1 MSLWGNNDNLLS
13 PGTVS
18 FNYGNKVVTGNGTN
32 FGAAGAAQVGD
43 VIRFGAA
50 FTGTTG
56 YFGDAVITKIFS
68 TTSLRVDSIA
78 GLSFGEITN
87 TAYQISQSPKYLP
100 TDSAQN
106 QSSGSIAQFG
116 IKLETETNG
125 TRVAVGATI
134 VTVVGNASGSNVAAG
149 DQVRYGPDINRY
161 QAGTVHSL
169 IGLSTVV
176 LQNGVPTT
184 TLRYHTPNNAATA
197 PVGFSTIIVTER
209 AYGDDPDID
218 PVSLIKAGDAVG
230 VGTYTG
236 TITTVNQ
243 NFLGQR
249 SLTLGSVLTQEVP
262 AGAVVDISRGIAPNT
277 FFEFGGVEQ
286 LDGKESQVVG
296 ISQTGAAIAQGTS
309 YQIAATGWVGVTTYT
324 DNEGVARVKSE
335 TFVAMSGIHTGN
347 TPYPPAT

>member
-1 MSLWGNNDNLLS
+1 MALWGNNDNKLS
-13 PGTVS
+13 SGTVS
-18 FNYGNKVVTGNGTN
+18 LNYGNKTVTGTGTTFGVTGN
-32 FGAAGAAQVGD
+32 AQVGD
-43 VIRFGAA
+43 VIRFGTA
-50 FTGTTG
+50 FSGTTG
-56 YFGDAVITKIFS
+56 FFGDAVIASIGGTQ
-68 TTSLRVDSIA
+68 SLRVHSTA
-78 GLSFGEITN
+78 GLSLGEIT
-87 TAYQISQSPKYLP
+87 AQPYQISESPKYLP

-106 QSSGSIAQFG
+106 QSAGSFAEFG
-116 IKLETETNG
+116 VKLESKTTS
-125 TRVAVGATI
+125 RVAIGATV
-134 VTVVGNASGSNVAAG
+134 VTITGNATGNNVGTG
-149 DQVRYGPDINRY
+149 DLVRFGPTERY
-161 QAGTVHSL
+161 QVATVHSI

-176 LQNGVPTT
+176 LKNAVTTT
-184 TLRYHTPNNAATA
+184 TLSYHTPNNAATA

-309 YQIAATGWVGVTTYT
+309 YQITATGWVGVTTYT

>member
-32 FGAAGAAQVGD
+32 FGATGGAQEGD

-50 FTGTTG
+50 FAGTTG

-68 TTSLRVDSIA
+68 ATSLRVDSIA

-87 TAYQISQSPKYLP
+87 QQYQISQSPKYLP

-106 QSSGSIAQFG
+106 QSSGSVAQFG
-116 IKLETETNG
+116 VKLETETNS
-125 TRVAVGATI
+125 TRVAVGSTI
-134 VTVVGNASGSNVAAG
+134 VTVKGNAAGSNVVAG
-149 DQVRYGPDINRY
+149 DQVRYGPDLNRY

-176 LQNGVPTT
+176 LASGVPTT

-197 PVGFSTIIVTER
+197 PVGFSTILVTER

-218 PVSLIKAGDAVG
+218 PVSLIQAGDTVG

-236 TITTVNQ
+236 TINTVIR
-243 NFLGQR
+243 NFPGQR
-249 SLTLGSVLTQEVP
+249 SLTQEVP
-262 AGAVVDISRGIAPNT
+262 AGAVIDITRGIAPDT
-277 FFEFGGVEQ
+277 YFEFGGVEE

-296 ISQTGAAIAQGTS
+296 VSQTGANVAQGTS
-309 YQIAATGWVGVTTYT
+309 YQVTAAGWVGVTTYT
-324 DNEGVARVKSE
+324 DTDGVARVKSE

-347 TPYPPAT
+347 TPYPPTT